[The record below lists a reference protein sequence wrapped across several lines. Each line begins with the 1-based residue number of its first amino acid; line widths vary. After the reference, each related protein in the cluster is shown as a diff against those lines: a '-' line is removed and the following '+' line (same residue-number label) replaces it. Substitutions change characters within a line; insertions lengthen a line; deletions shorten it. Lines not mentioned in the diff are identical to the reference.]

1 MEMLVLLMQAV
12 YQLIFLYSVKI
23 NVRPLQLALNEGDV
37 DVHQLIIY
45 SSPLVRIR
53 LETHVYVHIIPWLTS
68 MDSHVLLEQV
78 EKERYFQGL
87 LGMYGSILGETNFL
101 LNYNILNQTQ
111 DARIMLITANAT
123 DLDDKVELQS
133 TFY

>member
-37 DVHQLIIY
+37 DVHQLITY

>member
-1 MEMLVLLMQAV
+1 M
-12 YQLIFLYSVKI
+12 
-23 NVRPLQLALNEGDV
+23 
-37 DVHQLIIY
+37 
-45 SSPLVRIR
+45 
-53 LETHVYVHIIPWLTS
+53 
-68 MDSHVLLEQV
+68 LLEQV
-78 EKERYFQGL
+78 EKEQYFQGL